1 MANELTITARLAL
14 RNGDLYITE
23 DPGSISLTQSTPL
36 HVGGTQVIPSSSHNA
51 LDLNDVATRGYAYF
65 RNTDATRHVSI
76 GTDSSGTFVPFLH
89 LEPGEFALCRLSP
102 AVVPYAKAAAGTV
115 NLHYT
120 ILSD

>member
-14 RNGDLYITE
+14 RHGDLYITE

-36 HVGGTQVIPSSSHNA
+36 HVGGTQVIPSASHA
-51 LDLNDVATRGYAYF
+51 SLDLNDVATRGYAYF
-65 RNTDATRHVSI
+65 RNTDASKHISI
-76 GTDSSGTFVPFLH
+76 GIDSSGTFVPFLV
-89 LEPGEFALCRLSP
+89 LEPSEFALCRLSP
-102 AVVPYAKAAAGTV
+102 AVVPYAKASTGTA